1 MSAEPVVSEIV
12 DTVDVVEDVEAGA
25 AARFAA
31 LSPAA
36 QHLRFVLIQ
45 DQMRAAAEKVNLL
58 VDMGL
63 TRTTGYT
70 DALALYQTR
79 LADFTEMRAHLG
91 L

>member
-1 MSAEPVVSEIV
+1 MSAEPVVSEI
-12 DTVDVVEDVEAGA
+12 EDVAEAGDVGA
-25 AARFAA
+25 SARLAM

-79 LADFTEMRAHLG
+79 LADFNEMRAHLG